1 MGKIRGTDDVPLEST
16 FSEISKVPY
25 AEAPHWRGLYSP
37 YYNET
42 HDVFRRELRKW
53 LAENMREEAE
63 HGEENNIG
71 PSAELVKKFGD
82 VGLFAAALG
91 PGPHL
96 NLVQRAPWV
105 PDAETYDYF
114 HEIIFHEEIGRLM
127 CPGFEE
133 GLLAG
138 MGISVPALLA
148 FGNERMKRE
157 IAPSILRGEKRSCLA
172 ITEPFAGSDVANVRC
187 RAERSADGTHF
198 IVNGVKKWIT
208 NAVYSDYFVTLVR
221 TGGKGAGGLTMLLI
235 ERGEGIDTKIIKTS
249 YSSSAGTS
257 YITLE
262 NVKVPVA
269 NILSKESN
277 GFMVTMA
284 NFNHERFMI
293 CSGMLGKARVAVEEC
308 FKWATQRKVFGK
320 ALINQ
325 PVIQEKLAKMAA
337 RVEAGYAWMETL
349 TNQMNHMNYE
359 EQNKKLGGEI
369 ALLKYEAA
377 NIAHVVAAE
386 AVQIFGG
393 RGLTKSGMG
402 RIIERFQ
409 RTYKI
414 PGVYGGSSEIM
425 ASLGIRQALKTYP
438 RNAKL

>member
-1 MGKIRGTDDVPLEST
+1 MSGA
-16 FSEISKVPY
+16 FSEISQVPY
-25 AEAPHWRGLYSP
+25 AEPAYWRGLHSP
-37 YYNET
+37 YYDES
-42 HDVFRRELRKW
+42 HDLLRRELRKW

-63 HGEENNIG
+63 HGEVNNIG

-82 VGLFAAALG
+82 TGLFAAALG
-91 PGPHL
+91 PGKHFD
-96 NLVQRAPWV
+96 LVERADWLPGS
-105 PDAETYDYF
+105 DKFDYF
-114 HEIIFHEEIGRLM
+114 HEIIFHEEIARLM

-138 MGISVPALLA
+138 MSISVPAMLA
-148 FGNERMKRE
+148 FGTERMKKE
-157 IAPSILRGEKRSCLA
+157 VAPSILRGEKRSCLA

-187 RAERSADGTHF
+187 RAELSADGQFF

-257 YITLE
+257 YITFE
-262 NVKVPVA
+262 NAKVPVA
-269 NILSKESN
+269 NVLSKQSN

-284 NFNHERFMI
+284 NFNHERFVI
-293 CSGMLGKARVAVEEC
+293 CSGMLAKSRIALEES

-337 RVEAGYAWMETL
+337 RVEAGYAWLETV
-349 TNQMNHMNYE
+349 TNQMNKMSYE
-359 EQNKKLGGEI
+359 EQNQKLGGEI

-377 NIAHVVAAE
+377 NISQVVADE

-393 RGLTKSGMG
+393 RGVTKGGMG
-402 RIIERFQ
+402 RVIERFQ
-409 RTYKI
+409 RTHRI

-425 ASLGIRQALKTYP
+425 ASLGIRQALRTYP
-438 RNAKL
+438 RNSKL